1 MIKKQLGSFIM
12 GGVTSKFNA
21 HKLKKFVDFGFIMV
35 EKVVVKLNK
44 LLPMYLIF
52 YEKMVK
58 NEIALA
64 NISKN
69 DNILHI
75 GCGPIPATSILI
87 IKNTKAS
94 VTGIDHDK
102 SSVKQAD
109 ICISK
114 FNFSDKANVKHAE
127 ATNFPVQNYDLII
140 ISQGIKPY
148 NRILEYISRSM
159 KQNSRVILRSSSAD
173 NIRLSKNDVFLKD
186 IFTIKKIIA
195 QKQNGSLISI
205 LLNKKS

>member
-1 MIKKQLGSFIM
+1 M